1 MKILY
6 LPKFAR
12 EYKKL
17 PKEIQELSEKKEEIF
32 RENPFDK
39 KLKTH
44 KLHGPIKNFW
54 AFSVNHKYRI
64 IFDFLNKNTARFY
77 SVGDHDIYE

>member
-6 LPKFAR
+6 LSKFAR

-17 PKEIQELSEKKEEIF
+17 PKEIQELSEKKEKFF

-44 KLHGPIKNFW
+44 IGFTLSEIM
-54 AFSVNHKYRI
+54 
-64 IFDFLNKNTARFY
+64 IFMNRKR
-77 SVGDHDIYE
+77 E